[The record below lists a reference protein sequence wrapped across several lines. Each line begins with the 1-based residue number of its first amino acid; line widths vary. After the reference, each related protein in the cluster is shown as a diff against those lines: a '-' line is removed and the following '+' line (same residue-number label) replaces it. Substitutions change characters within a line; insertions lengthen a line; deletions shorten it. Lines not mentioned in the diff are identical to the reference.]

1 MGMTNAKMLSII
13 SQYMIGA
20 RETIAIAESVTA
32 GLIMSNFS
40 SAENASHFFQGGI
53 TTYNLGQKTR
63 QLNIDPIH
71 ADATNCVSER
81 ISQQM
86 ACQVSTLFCSQ
97 WGISITGYATP
108 LPALKIKSCFAI
120 CSFAYNQNAVFTY
133 RMDTKLSGQDK
144 VKNYFAKNVIRA
156 FVKHLDNLK

>member
-1 MGMTNAKMLSII
+1 MLSFI
-13 SQYMIGA
+13 SQYMVRA
-20 RETIAIAESVTA
+20 QETIAIAESVTA

-40 SAENASHFFQGGI
+40 LAENASQFFQGGI

-63 QLNIDPIH
+63 QLKIDPIH
-71 ADATNCVSER
+71 ADLTNCVSDR

-86 ACQVSTLFCSQ
+86 ACEVSKLFCSQ

-120 CSFAYNQNAVFTY
+120 YSFAYHQEPVFTY
-133 RMDTKLSGQDK
+133 RIDTKLKGQNK
-144 VKNYFAKNVIRA
+144 VKNYFAENVIRA
-156 FVKHLDNLK
+156 FVKHLDNFK